1 MDGSLRGVDRYRKEK
16 NMKYKNIIFIAVV
29 FIVGIVINLFLNDF
43 GAWRYFGTFFS
54 AFLAGPL
61 VSVLVGI
68 ISQFFDTGIG
78 DLGRWILLI
87 GHLFVGL
94 VAGVMVMKGFAKKF
108 WKPFIVHIIVLT
120 IATLS
125 YYLRSTVWLMEAEGT
140 WNVSDLMHFF
150 LQNPQGYLMD
160 TVKLGCRYAI
170 PMFISVYVSWLIP
183 KVISA
188 KYDFPYKNK
197 Y

>member
-43 GAWRYFGTFFS
+43 GAWRYFGTFVS
-54 AFLAGPL
+54 AFLAGPA

-78 DLGRWILLI
+78 NIGRWILLI

-94 VAGVMVMKGFAKKF
+94 AAGVMVMKGCAKQF
-108 WKPFIVHIIVLT
+108 WKPFIVYIVVLL
-120 IATLS
+120 IATAS

-140 WNVSDLMHFF
+140 WSVSDLMHFF
-150 LQNPQGYLMD
+150 LQDPKGYLMD
-160 TVKLGCRYAI
+160 TVKLACRYAI
-170 PMFISVYVSWLIP
+170 PMFISVYIAWLIA
-183 KVISA
+183 KITTM
-188 KYDFPYKNK
+188 KYDFKYKDK

>member
-43 GAWRYFGTFFS
+43 GAWRYFGTFVS
-54 AFLAGPL
+54 AFLAGPV

-78 DLGRWILLI
+78 DIGRWILLI

-108 WKPFIVHIIVLT
+108 WKPFIVYIIVLT

-150 LQNPQGYLMD
+150 LQNPKGYLMD

>member
-1 MDGSLRGVDRYRKEK
+1 MDGSLRDVDRYRKGK

-29 FIVGIVINLFLNDF
+29 CIVGTVVNLFLNDF
-43 GAWRYFGTFFS
+43 GAWRYCGTFVS
-54 AFLAGPL
+54 AFLAGP
-61 VSVLVGI
+61 VASVFVGA

-78 DLGRWILLI
+78 NFGRWIVLI

-108 WKPFIVHIIVLT
+108 WKPFIIYMVVLF
-120 IATLS
+120 IATAA

-140 WNVSDLMHFF
+140 WSVSDLMHFF
-150 LQNPQGYLMD
+150 LQDPIGYLMD

-170 PMFISVYVSWLIP
+170 PMFISVYVSWLMP
-183 KVISA
+183 KIILS
-188 KYDFPYKNK
+188 KYDFPYKDK